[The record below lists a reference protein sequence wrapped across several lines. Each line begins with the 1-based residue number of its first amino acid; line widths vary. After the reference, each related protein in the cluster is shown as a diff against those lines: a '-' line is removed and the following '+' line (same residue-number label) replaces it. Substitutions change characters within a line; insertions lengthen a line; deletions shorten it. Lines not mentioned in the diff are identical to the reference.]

1 MASFEDYQSV
11 TFDEEDN
18 AFTIVR
24 NSGKTSVYNI
34 DEESELALRILDHSD
49 EVDIYSA
56 VHVKG
61 YYRGGSWVRGHI
73 RKGKY

>member
-1 MASFEDYQSV
+1 MSFEDYKSV

-24 NSGKTSVYNI
+24 NSGKTSVYNM
-34 DEESELALRILDHSD
+34 DEELELAARILDHSD
-49 EVDIYSA
+49 DVDIYKA

-61 YYRGGSWVRGHI
+61 YYRGDRWVRGYI
-73 RKGKY
+73 RKSKD